1 MSPHSL
7 PTLRRLQGR
16 HVAVALFDGTRLDD
30 CQLVS
35 VGRSTNGTLWLLV
48 DDVDRIV
55 PVDDVVD
62 VVELD

>member
-30 CQLVS
+30 CELVS
-35 VGRSTNGTLWLLV
+35 VGRGSGTLWLLV
-48 DDVDRIV
+48 GDDDRIV
-55 PVDDVVD
+55 PVDHVVD
-62 VVELD
+62 VVELA